1 MRVCMRCVRHEA
13 RAFKCT
19 NRWSLVLVLLLCS
32 NTLQLLS
39 SFSSF
44 EDSMIAPPTIA
55 SGWAR
60 SFSET
65 MTAKPPYRASP
76 EEAGD
81 WRRGH
86 QQPRCAR
93 GSCLHRRGT
102 RETFAEYT
110 VEGKWATRGCV

>member
-1 MRVCMRCVRHEA
+1 M
-13 RAFKCT
+13 
-19 NRWSLVLVLLLCS
+19 LVLLLCN

-102 RETFAEYT
+102 RETFSKPSAEAKPDISST
-110 VEGKWATRGCV
+110 PLQKDVVGERICVP